1 MCNVWQSIGLQF
13 QERIRLNEAGNVKF
27 NFLNPTDP
35 YHAYYQH
42 KINEIKEGKV
52 GELMNANFKV
62 LVHDLI
68 CTFV

>member
-1 MCNVWQSIGLQF
+1 M
-13 QERIRLNEAGNVKF
+13 NEAGNVKF

-52 GELMNANFKV
+52 GEWINEVIKHLLLKAVVYFI
-62 LVHDLI
+62 VHDPAQKVSN
-68 CTFV
+68 TVE